1 MTPPNPDPAEMAN
14 SAGMLLFLLV
24 VVVVVLLIPLLAALR
39 IRGRRKTGGSRRPRA
54 RSPLD
59 PWREGGRRRGQA
71 NIDSDVDFDGPDSEG
86 DDS

>member
-1 MTPPNPDPAEMAN
+1 MAS

-39 IRGRRKTGGSRRPRA
+39 IRGRKKTERSRRPRA

-59 PWREGGRRRGQA
+59 PWREGGRRHGHA
-71 NIDSDVDFDGPDSEG
+71 EVDSDPDPDGFEAEG

>member
-1 MTPPNPDPAEMAN
+1 MAS

-24 VVVVVLLIPLLAALR
+24 AVMVMLLIPLLAALR
-39 IRGRRKTGGSRRPRA
+39 IRSRRKIGRSKRPRA

-71 NIDSDVDFDGPDSEG
+71 EVDSDDDRDGSGSEG
-86 DDS
+86 HDA

>member
-1 MTPPNPDPAEMAN
+1 MAS

-24 VVVVVLLIPLLAALR
+24 AVMVILLIPLLAALR
-39 IRGRRKTGGSRRPRA
+39 IRSRRKIDRSKRPRA

-71 NIDSDVDFDGPDSEG
+71 EVDSDADGDGSGSEG
-86 DDS
+86 HDA